1 MSDIDLEKI
10 LSRFDY
16 EFPEELIAKSP
27 ASPRESARLLSYS
40 KKDDSVHLGTFADLP
55 DLLPKNSLIVLNET
69 KVVPAKITLRKS
81 TGGAF
86 RVICIG
92 VEGDLIKVMSD
103 RKLNINSVVNSV
115 SGVSFDVARQDGR
128 YYFLRPLSYFAEGKN
143 ISLPELYGFLFDN
156 GETPLPPYIKN
167 SPLSEKDLREEYQSV
182 FAMNEGSIA
191 APTASLHFTDDLIAR
206 LKEKGH
212 EVCFVTLHVGL
223 GTFATLTE
231 KNISENRLHEEQ
243 YDIPEKTIGMIIKAK
258 MEGCPVIA
266 VGTTA
271 LRALESSA
279 DHEGNIVKPSGTTDL
294 FITEGYRFRVVS
306 GMITNF
312 HVPRSSLLMLVSAL
326 IGRKKIMELYNMAI
340 REKMRLFSFGDGM
353 LMKDL
358 D

>member
-1 MSDIDLEKI
+1 MDIEKI
-10 LSRFDY
+10 LSEYDY

-40 KKDDSVHLGTFADLP
+40 KKDDSMRFDTFAELP
-55 DLLPKNSLIVLNET
+55 DLLPKNSLIVFNET
-69 KVVPAKITLRKS
+69 KVVPAKITLHKD

-92 VEGDLIKVMSD
+92 VEEDLIKVMSD
-103 RKLNINSVVNSV
+103 RKLNIGSVVTSV

-128 YYFLRPLSYFAEGKN
+128 YYFLRPLSYFTGGKN
-143 ISLPELYGFLFDN
+143 ISLPEFYGFLSDN

-191 APTASLHFTDDLIAR
+191 APTASLHFTDDLITR

-212 EVCFVTLHVGL
+212 ECCFVTLHVGL
-223 GTFATLTE
+223 GTFATLSE
-231 KNISENRLHEEQ
+231 KNIAEKKLHEEQ
-243 YDIPEKTIGMIIKAK
+243 YDISEETASMISRAK
-258 MEGCPVIA
+258 KEGRPVIA

-279 DHEGNIVKPSGTTDL
+279 DEEGNIVKPSGTTDL
-294 FITEGYRFRVVS
+294 FITEGYHFRIVNGLV
-306 GMITNF
+306 TNF

-326 IGRKKIMELYNMAI
+326 IGRKKIMELYGAAI
-340 REKMRLFSFGDGM
+340 GEKMRLFSFGDGM
-353 LMKDL
+353 LIKDL
-358 D
+358 S